1 MSNQPNNNVIVIV
14 GAAVFCFVIA
24 AVVAVFV
31 AAPDGAE
38 TGSLITLL
46 IGQVAPT
53 LVALGVLA
61 KVNQTD
67 AKVERVADDTY
78 RLTNGLLDA
87 KVRAAIAD
95 TTPEHM
101 LDPDYVEGQMNSDR
115 RIRREQEE
123 REPARPVIPI
133 DDDGLLS

>member
-1 MSNQPNNNVIVIV
+1 MSYRPPNNNVIVIV
-14 GAAVFCFVIA
+14 GAVVFCFVIA
-24 AVVAVFV
+24 AVVAVYV
-31 AAPDGAE
+31 AAPEGAN

-61 KVNQTD
+61 KVNSTD

-87 KVRAAIAD
+87 KVRAGIAD
-95 TTPEHM
+95 TMPEHM
-101 LDPDYVEGQMNSDR
+101 LDPDYVEDQMHVDR
-115 RIRREQEE
+115 RVRQDQHD
-123 REPARPVIPI
+123 REPVRPPL
-133 DDDGLLS
+133 DLEDGTP